1 MCFFKGVWADCA
13 RILVRLQAFTRKFCI
28 FFIYMYMHTND
39 RFISI
44 KIIIILIHDVLCIM

>member
-13 RILVRLQAFTRKFCI
+13 RILVSLQAFTRKFCI
-28 FFIYMYMHTND
+28 FFIYMYTHTND

-44 KIIIILIHDVLCIM
+44 KI